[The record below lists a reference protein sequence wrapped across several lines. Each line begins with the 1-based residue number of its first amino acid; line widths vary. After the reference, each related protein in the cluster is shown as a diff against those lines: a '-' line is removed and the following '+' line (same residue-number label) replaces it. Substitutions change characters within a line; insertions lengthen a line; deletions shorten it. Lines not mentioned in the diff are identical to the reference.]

1 MSMDDIWYGEHVM
14 YGHCNS
20 DLYDC
25 GQLYQ
30 WAELDLR
37 ADRKDWTSADGY
49 FSLYMDY
56 YGKGQSTPSRFRE
69 HNPWDEATEER
80 RGL

>member
-1 MSMDDIWYGEHVM
+1 MSLDDYLYGEHVM
-14 YGHCNS
+14 YGQCKS

-30 WAELDLR
+30 WTELDLR
-37 ADRKDWTSADGY
+37 ADRMDWTSADGY
-49 FSLYMDY
+49 FSLYADY
-56 YGKGQSTPSRFRE
+56 YGLGQTVPSRFRVD
-69 HNPWDEATEER
+69 NPWDEQTEVR